1 MKWASRFREPSA
13 KTEQIIAGNTNAIL
27 MELEVTNHIM
37 IPSRSEK
44 GAPKSSVRNAIHEAF
59 CWHSESNSILMES
72 KPEVRKTLICSKLRE
87 SATESS
93 GATRFSYTFKCA
105 KREVTA
111 GRHEKQNQAK
121 NCWYFVVVC
130 SKF

>member
-44 GAPKSSVRNAIHEAF
+44 EHLNRVWEMQF
-59 CWHSESNSILMES
+59 M
-72 KPEVRKTLICSKLRE
+72 KP
-87 SATESS
+87 SAD
-93 GATRFSYTFKCA
+93 
-105 KREVTA
+105 TA
-111 GRHEKQNQAK
+111 NQIAYLWNQNWKFEKHWFAQ
-121 NCWYFVVVC
+121 
-130 SKF
+130 S

>member
-37 IPSRSEK
+37 IPLRSEK

-59 CWHSESNSILMES
+59 CWHSESNRILMES

-87 SATESS
+87 GTAESS
-93 GATRFSYTFKCA
+93 GATSTRNTSA
-105 KREVTA
+105 DA
-111 GRHEKQNQAK
+111 QQI
-121 NCWYFVVVC
+121 VV
-130 SKF
+130 SKEN